1 MPPFRLKIERLE
13 DACNV
18 QKVIKFCDFI
28 TITGMVY
35 KKKKKKV
42 CCLRSRRFIRKER
55 SNDGSVAFI
64 LKISMQMLFLVATSK
79 SKRRCLPH

>member
-35 KKKKKKV
+35 KKKKKKYAV
-42 CCLRSRRFIRKER
+42 CGQDVLSEK
-55 SNDGSVAFI
+55 NDLMMVLSLSF
-64 LKISMQMLFLVATSK
+64 
-79 SKRRCLPH
+79 

>member
-35 KKKKKKV
+35 KKKKKK
-42 CCLRSRRFIRKER
+42 S
-55 SNDGSVAFI
+55 
-64 LKISMQMLFLVATSK
+64 MLFAVKTFYQ
-79 SKRRCLPH
+79 KRTI